1 MINYEDAQLIAKY
14 SEEEDKL
21 YLVLGY
27 KNNQRRTNTKNWE
40 AGWKVLPNYEA
51 WLKYFRDNDQNMNN
65 QSFYD
70 IDYELIGHINDQV
83 HAFSIPDGGILISK
97 QSTIA
102 NSTNSFLYAIK
113 NHHLFG
119 LSPNKTFYSSNKSTR
134 INHFAT
140 SAEQYETQ
148 VLLTT

>member
-1 MINYEDAQLIAKY
+1 LSLIRFEEIIKELDEERKYSFRDRVYEEHHDDKSLMRELYRAMINYEDAQLIAKY

-21 YLVLGY
+21 YLVMGY

-70 IDYELIGHINDQV
+70 IDYELIGHIND
-83 HAFSIPDGGILISK
+83 
-97 QSTIA
+97 
-102 NSTNSFLYAIK
+102 
-113 NHHLFG
+113 
-119 LSPNKTFYSSNKSTR
+119 
-134 INHFAT
+134 
-140 SAEQYETQ
+140 
-148 VLLTT
+148 